1 MLTVGLASLAL
12 LMGTIGVGVAADK
25 NQSGPIGQ
33 PGPQGEQGVPG
44 PAGAKGE
51 QGEPGLQGEPGPQGD
66 QGPQGKPG
74 ITKTDPFVA
83 KNLELNNDAITT
95 LQDDV
100 KALKARW
107 VGTGEETIAKIIEE
121 YKGDVK
127 NLEYEIKPRLAKLE
141 KQKLENNVVF
151 KLVVKKLTDRLT
163 KLEQARKKLMPKL
176 QQFNRWVEKN
186 IGWVKK
192 DSGIEFAAA
201 TLPADNEAL
210 EQRLADLEA
219 FVKFVKGF
227 NIKDLETY
235 ATTTRDKVTNLQKA
249 IKNLERVSK
258 EDKTFLTPK
267 TAFDRVKSDTNYLQG
282 VLDKIISKLSDILD
296 TVAAH
301 KANLDSTNKEV
312 LKHSDVLFENRK
324 ELSKHAL
331 QLLKIPGQIKQA
343 VSFKVPLQNRLQKQ
357 AKTITDLQGEVQRLK
372 KAITVLK
379 TDTFT
384 REEVKDMIA
393 SSIAQTIAQTL
404 EKVRNQFVSN
414 DHFDKHAQTVTR
426 AIKDLHAGQEDLAD
440 NLHKAIEGPAATNA
454 AGFALLKK
462 ISG

>member
-1 MLTVGLASLAL
+1 MVTVGLASLAL

-51 QGEPGLQGEPGPQGD
+51 QGET
-66 QGPQGKPG
+66 GPQGKQGPKG
-74 ITKTDPFVA
+74 AKGEQGDKGVDGQSKETSLKEQFKLWRAAAKPANVRKDITNKAELMQALRKYGKAMKKWDKAYTFENFLKLPAQFASAINNLQNQVA
-83 KNLELNNDAITT
+83 EIKSVIGQYTSLDSI
-95 LQDDV
+95 V
-100 KALKARW
+100 
-107 VGTGEETIAKIIEE
+107 
-121 YKGDVK
+121 DVK

-282 VLDKIISKLSDILD
+282 VLDKIISKIID
-296 TVAAH
+296 
-301 KANLDSTNKEV
+301 
-312 LKHSDVLFENRK
+312 
-324 ELSKHAL
+324 
-331 QLLKIPGQIKQA
+331 
-343 VSFKVPLQNRLQKQ
+343 
-357 AKTITDLQGEVQRLK
+357 
-372 KAITVLK
+372 VLK

-384 REEVKDMIA
+384 REEVKALIA
-393 SSIAQTIAQTL
+393 SSIAQTL
-404 EKVRNQFVSN
+404 EKVRDEFVSN
-414 DHFDKHAQTVTR
+414 DQFDKHAQTVTR
-426 AIKDLHAGQEDLAD
+426 AINALDKAQKLIGKQVNQLSTIVLIEKLPKIE
-440 NLHKAIEGPAATNA
+440 KAIDTLQNTQQGNKNKFTQLHNA
-454 AGFALLKK
+454 LKLVSK
-462 ISG
+462 E